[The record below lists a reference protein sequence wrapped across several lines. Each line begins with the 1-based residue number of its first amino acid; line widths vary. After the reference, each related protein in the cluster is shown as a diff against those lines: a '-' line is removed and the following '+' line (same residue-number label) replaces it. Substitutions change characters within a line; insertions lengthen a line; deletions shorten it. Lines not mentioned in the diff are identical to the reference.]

1 MTNPY
6 NDKTM
11 IVSDTIY
18 HNIECCLRNM
28 VCEDDEAKKQMPDP
42 ASMLKDALK
51 KTVEPFA
58 GADAMQKAIKEYGKG
73 II

>member
-28 VCEDDEAKKQMPDP
+28 VCEDDEAKKQRIATHILRVLRTGHLSDTPK
-42 ASMLKDALK
+42 LFGC
-51 KTVEPFA
+51 T
-58 GADAMQKAIKEYGKG
+58 
-73 II
+73 

>member
-1 MTNPY
+1 MTNSY

-28 VCEDDEAKKQMPDP
+28 VCEDDEAKKQ
-42 ASMLKDALK
+42 
-51 KTVEPFA
+51 
-58 GADAMQKAIKEYGKG
+58 I
-73 II
+73 

>member
-1 MTNPY
+1 MTNSY

-28 VCEDDEAKKQMPDP
+28 VCEDDEAKKQRI
-42 ASMLKDALK
+42 ATHILRVLR
-51 KTVEPFA
+51 T
-58 GADAMQKAIKEYGKG
+58 GQI
-73 II
+73 